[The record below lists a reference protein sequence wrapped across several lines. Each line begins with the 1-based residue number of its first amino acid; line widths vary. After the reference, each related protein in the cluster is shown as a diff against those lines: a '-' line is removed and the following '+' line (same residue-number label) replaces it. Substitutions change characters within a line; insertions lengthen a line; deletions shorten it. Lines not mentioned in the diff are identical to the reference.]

1 MNDMFIVLIEQEN
14 ILFELELKQLSL
26 NVLLELEWIFL
37 FFVFFVWNNLQVKI

>member
-26 NVLLELEWIFL
+26 NVLLELEWMFL

>member
-1 MNDMFIVLIEQEN
+1 MNDMFIVLIEQEI

-26 NVLLELEWIFL
+26 NVLLELEWMFL